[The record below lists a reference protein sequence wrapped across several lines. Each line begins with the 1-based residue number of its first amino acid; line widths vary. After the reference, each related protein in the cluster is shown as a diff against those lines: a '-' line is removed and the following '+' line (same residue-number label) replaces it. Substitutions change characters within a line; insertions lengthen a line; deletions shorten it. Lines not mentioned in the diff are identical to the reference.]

1 MLKTKV
7 TEATLKILTFSLND
21 LFLAV
26 TLDGVKKVIPVPA
39 IAKSGNKL
47 LGIAKFEDREIIV
60 VDLHQKILDTTA
72 SVTAKYLIVIQS
84 ESQALYGIPVVA
96 MPEMLEVPLSTI
108 HPIPD
113 DYRNHDTLG
122 IADRVTQI
130 STMPGTLTIFIL
142 SSTSVVNFIRKEKPQ
157 F

>member
-7 TEATLKILTFSLND
+7 KEATLKILTFPLGN

-26 TLDGVKKVIPVPA
+26 KLEGVKKVIPVPA

-47 LGIAKFEDREIIV
+47 LGITNFEDQEIIV
-60 VDLHQKILDTTA
+60 VDLHQRILNA
-72 SVTAKYLIVIQS
+72 SNAIASRYLIVIQS
-84 ESQALYGIPVVA
+84 ELQALYGIPVISL
-96 MPEMLEVPLSTI
+96 PEMLEVPISTI

-130 STMPGTLTIFIL
+130 SVMDKTRTIFLL
-142 SSTSVVNFIRKEKPQ
+142 SSGSIVNFIRKEKSGY
-157 F
+157 

>member
-7 TEATLKILTFSLND
+7 KEATLKILMFPLGN

-26 TLDGVKKVIPVPA
+26 KLEGVKKVIPMPA

-47 LGIAKFEDREIIV
+47 LGITNFEDQEIVV
-60 VDLHQKILDTTA
+60 VDLHQKILNA
-72 SVTAKYLIVIQS
+72 SNAIVSRYLIVVQS
-84 ESQALYGIPVVA
+84 ELEALYGIPVISL
-96 MPEMLEVPLSTI
+96 PEMLEVPLSMI

-130 STMPGTLTIFIL
+130 SVMAETRTIFLL
-142 SSTSVVNFIRKEKPQ
+142 SSNSIINFIRKEKPGS
-157 F
+157 